1 MERIVKA
8 AKEASLRSAVIETE
22 IKNRALLNIADA
34 LKVRRAEIET
44 ANRSDLKRA
53 AEENLP
59 AALVDRL
66 RLDSHKIDS
75 LIDGL
80 KALSE
85 LPDPVGKVRLRRE
98 LDENL
103 ILEQVTV
110 PIGVIGVVFE
120 ARPEAFI
127 QIAAL
132 CIKSGKKRC
141 RQSLF

>member
-1 MERIVKA
+1 M
-8 AKEASLRSAVIETE
+8 
-22 IKNRALLNIADA
+22 
-34 LKVRRAEIET
+34 
-44 ANRSDLKRA
+44 
-53 AEENLP
+53 P

-110 PIGVIGVVFE
+110 PMCVIGVVFA
-120 ARPEAFI
+120 ARPEVFI

-132 CIKSGKKRC
+132 CINS
-141 RQSLF
+141 